1 MVWHGLPP
9 RMYGSG
15 TASLW
20 FVELRA
26 WHHYNCISEKLAS
39 FFLSLPKFWVHP
51 TSFPG
56 GFENLKKLLIDLP
69 RVWPLHQIKKLLE
82 KLLEVATCLEKLH
95 INFFAPA
102 LRRWEEWD
110 TTPRNDSADDFQHTF
125 QLRQIVMEGFDRTE
139 EQIALIRLL
148 LSSCR
153 SLKTLLLIRH
163 HTLRGV
169 NKLRRRQGGIA
180 CPSWS
185 MEDEKAEIVSQL
197 GDEIHSDAEIFL
209 R

>member
-1 MVWHGLPP
+1 
-9 RMYGSG
+9 
-15 TASLW
+15 
-20 FVELRA
+20 
-26 WHHYNCISEKLAS
+26 
-39 FFLSLPKFWVHP
+39 
-51 TSFPG
+51 
-56 GFENLKKLLIDLP
+56 
-69 RVWPLHQIKKLLE
+69 
-82 KLLEVATCLEKLH
+82 
-95 INFFAPA
+95 
-102 LRRWEEWD
+102 
-110 TTPRNDSADDFQHTF
+110 
-125 QLRQIVMEGFDRTE
+125 MEGFDRTE

-163 HTLRGV
+163 HTLQGV

-197 GDEIHSDAEIFL
+197 GDGIHSDAEIVL